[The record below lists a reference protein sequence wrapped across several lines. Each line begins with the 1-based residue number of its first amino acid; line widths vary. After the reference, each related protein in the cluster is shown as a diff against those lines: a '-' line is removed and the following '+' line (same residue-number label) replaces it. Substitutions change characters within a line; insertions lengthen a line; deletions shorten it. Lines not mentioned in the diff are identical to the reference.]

1 MFKKTLYTTT
11 IFCFLMISCAEN
23 NENNS
28 QKTSN
33 ENPDAAGTEVNV
45 TSEEGEALTEDIVSN
60 IVNKGGVKAEE
71 QVMIEKLL
79 SEMKSEEALSEEY
92 SNLLGH
98 WVGSFG
104 KNKINITLAHIDD
117 QTAEGYSVCAGNF
130 RKIEGTYKKIDH
142 QYFFEMNEPGTDKYD
157 GVFEFMIDT
166 QKNSFE
172 GRWTPFIAKGNSE
185 KTYDLK
191 KTEYVY
197 NPEIGDYPEASNT
210 KLDRSKVEN
219 LNSDE
224 LGYMRNE
231 IYARHGYSF
240 KNKDWRYQFESKD
253 WYVPMG
259 IDIRHKLTPIEIQ
272 NISLIYEYESYF
284 DEYYDEYG
292 R

>member
-1 MFKKTLYTTT
+1 MFKKSLVTGT
-11 IFCFLMISCAEN
+11 IFCFLMSSCSEKKPEN
-23 NENNS
+23 
-28 QKTSN
+28 TSN
-33 ENPDAAGTEVNV
+33 LNPDAAGTEVSV
-45 TSEEGEALTEDIVSN
+45 TSEEAEDLSLDIVSN
-60 IVNKGGVKAEE
+60 IVNKGGAKAEE

-79 SEMKSEEALSEEY
+79 SEMNVTEVSNVEY
-92 SNLLGH
+92 SKLLGH

-104 KNKINITLAHIDD
+104 KNKINITLAHIDG

-130 RKIEGTYKKIDH
+130 RKIVGTYKKIDH

-191 KTEYVY
+191 KTEYAY
-197 NPEIGDYPEASNT
+197 NPEIGDYPEASKS
-210 KLDRSKVEN
+210 KLDRSHLEN
-219 LNSDE
+219 LYSDE

-259 IDIRHKLTPIEIQ
+259 LDIRHKLTPLEIQ

-284 DEYYDEYG
+284 DEYYDDYG